1 MNKNCKKYLSL
12 LLTAIMLVSALLA
25 VKPMTAYADTAYKGY
40 LSLGADLND
49 EERAKV
55 LELLGVSED
64 DLEDYHVIYVT
75 NAEEH
80 EYLDS
85 YISYNQIGD
94 EAWSSVL
101 ITDAKKGSGINVTTK
116 NVIYCTTGMYENAL
130 ATAGVDDV
138 NVVVAGPFNVSGT
151 AALVGALKAY
161 SEMTGEKVDE
171 EVLDAAIDEMVTTGE
186 LEDSIDAG
194 DENVEGLV
202 AYLKEQVASGNAE
215 DLEETINDAADKF
228 QITLT
233 EEQFNQ
239 LKALMEKL
247 GSIDLDLD
255 ALKNQA
261 QSVYDK
267 LNDMGF
273 DISNIH
279 IDVEEA
285 KGFFQKIIDF
295 FKSLFE

>member
-1 MNKNCKKYLSL
+1 MNKKRKKILSMFL
-12 LLTAIMLVSALLA
+12 AVIMLVSALLA

-55 LELLGVSED
+55 LELLGVSEEELD
-64 DLEDYHVIYVT
+64 DYHVIYVT

-161 SEMTGEKVDE
+161 SEMTGGDVDE

-186 LEDSIDAG
+186 LEDSIDAD

-215 DLEETINDAADKF
+215 DLDQTINDAADKF

-233 EEQFNQ
+233 EEQIAQ
-239 LKALMEKL
+239 LKALLEKL
-247 GSIDLDLD
+247 GSIDLDLNT
-255 ALKNQA
+255 LKSQA
-261 QSVYDK
+261 QAVYDK
-267 LNDMGF
+267 LSDMGL

-279 IDVEEA
+279 IDAEEA